1 MPVIS
6 PETTTIVA
14 EPVADAVMLK
24 HIRLE
29 RPLVILDLETTGRR
43 VQADRIV
50 EISTLKLMPDGSSNI
65 RTRRFNPGVPIP
77 PEATA
82 VHGIT
87 DADVAEEKSFAQVA
101 RSLVAHLDGCDLC
114 GFNIWKFDLKLLAA
128 EFKRAGVP
136 FSTEGRNILDPMR
149 IYHKREPRDLTAAL
163 KFYCSMDHDGA
174 HGAEADVLAALLVL
188 DGQAERYEDLPRS
201 VPELHREMGYPD
213 ILDPDGKFVR
223 REDGVIVFTFSD
235 HAGKPLDEVARMD
248 PGFLEW
254 MLKKD
259 FSDEAK
265 AVAREA
271 LERGKATANLPI
283 HTS

>member
-1 MPVIS
+1 MIS
-6 PETTTIVA
+6 TDQGPLVV
-14 EPVADAVMLK
+14 EPVGSKAILK

-29 RPLVILDLETTGRR
+29 RPLVVLDLETTGTR

-50 EISTLKLMPDGSSNI
+50 EISTLKLLPDGTNRI
-65 RTRRFNPGVPIP
+65 RTRRLNPGTPIP

-87 DADVAEEKSFAQVA
+87 DADVADENSFSQIA
-101 RSLVAHLDGCDLC
+101 RSLALYLEGCDLC
-114 GFNIWKFDLKLLAA
+114 GYNLWSFDLRMLVA

-136 FSTEGRNILDPMR
+136 FSTEGRHLLDPMR
-149 IYHKREPRDLTAAL
+149 IFHKREPRDLTAAL
-163 KFYCSMDHDGA
+163 RFYCSMEHDGA

-188 DGQAERYEDLPRS
+188 NGQAERYEDLPRS
-201 VPELHREMGYPD
+201 VPEIHREMGYPD
-213 ILDPDGKFVR
+213 VVDPDGKFVR
-223 REDGVIVFTFSD
+223 REDGVIVFAFSD
-235 HAGKPLDEVARMD
+235 HAGKPVDDVSRTD

-271 LERGKATANLPI
+271 LERRRWMVNVPVVEG
-283 HTS
+283 